1 MLTHPGRVA
10 DESLTGPG
18 AAVEVFVASHEEIV
32 AALQPLKLAVEP
44 KITVI
49 LPVYNE
55 AGLVASTYQ
64 AVLEFALRHPGYHFR
79 FVDDGSTDQTAAIL
93 RRLIEE
99 SGGSHVS
106 LLSYPRN
113 GGKGHAV
120 RVGIEH
126 AQDELVC
133 FTDGDLAYSLDH
145 LPLVVAAL
153 AMYDVVIGSRAL
165 INEGQRNIR
174 FMRKL
179 LGGGYNLLARLILN
193 MKYRDTQAGLKGFRL
208 AAARQV
214 FAKQRLTDFSFD
226 VELVFIARK
235 LKLRIA
241 EIPAHVSAEHSY
253 KLSKVQLFRD
263 PLRMFLALWRIR
275 YNSLAGRYD

>member
-1 MLTHPGRVA
+1 MKGHPEVA
-10 DESLTGPG
+10 VAVEAGPAG
-18 AAVEVFVASHEEIV
+18 QVEVFVATHKDLMAAMQPPTRV
-32 AALQPLKLAVEP
+32 AVQP

-55 AGLVASTYQ
+55 AGLIASTFQ
-64 AVLEFALRHPGYHFR
+64 AVLEFARQHPGYHFR
-79 FVDDGSTDQTAAIL
+79 FVDDGSVDQTSAIL
-93 RRLIEE
+93 RRLIQENGAEE
-99 SGGSHVS
+99 VS
-106 LLSYPRN
+106 LVSYPKN

-120 RVGIEH
+120 RVGVEGAKDPLI
-126 AQDELVC
+126 C

-193 MKYRDTQAGLKGFRL
+193 MKYRDTQAGLKGFRRE
-208 AAARQV
+208 AARQV

-226 VELVFIARK
+226 VELVYIARR
-235 LKLRIA
+235 LKMHVA
-241 EIPAHVSAEHSY
+241 EIPAHVSEHHSY
-253 KLSKVQLFRD
+253 KVSKVQLFRD
-263 PLRMFLALWRIR
+263 PLRMFGALFKIR
-275 YNSLAGRYD
+275 YNGLVGRYD